1 MNVLRVALSA
11 TIGKLLQSRAEKAV
25 KKIELLSLISLSEL
39 AIPACDGSVVIKDA
53 DDIFIKK
60 SLLDIKY
67 GDIKLLSDTPSKKPT
82 KTALANVYEL
92 KCDATFRQ
100 MFTQILCKKKHK
112 NPRVLCLSEHQI
124 VELVRTHKSLLM
136 SSDGCST
143 LFPFLYANGKV
154 GLVEF
159 CFDVDNSTDKF
170 AVYTYGLWSA
180 RRWYTSFTHR
190 LIVLAPE
197 KKSKN
202 AKDPLMGRSF
212 IRRIQ

>member
-1 MNVLRVALSA
+1 MRVSQIALSA
-11 TIGKLLQSRAEKAV
+11 TISKLLHSRAEKAV
-25 KKIELLSLISLSEL
+25 EKIKPLELISLSEL
-39 AIPACDGSVVIKDA
+39 TIPACDGSVVIKHA

-60 SLLDIKY
+60 SLLDVKY
-67 GDIKLLSDTPSKKPT
+67 GDIALLSETPSNKPT
-82 KTALANVYEL
+82 KVAFANVYEL
-92 KCDATFRQ
+92 KCDATFKQ
-100 MFTQILCKKKHK
+100 MFTQILHKKIHK

-124 VELVRTHKSLLM
+124 VEFVRTHKSWLT

-159 CFDVDNSTDKF
+159 CFDADSSTDKF

-180 RRWYTSFTHR
+180 RKWYTSFTHR

-197 KKSKN
+197 KKSKPHQ
-202 AKDPLMGRSF
+202 KTC
-212 IRRIQ
+212 